1 MASNA
6 KVRVTVTLQ
15 PSGKSTVILVHSLYD
30 LLRQCSSKFRIKARR
45 VFVATTGE
53 EIVTDLLSR
62 VSNDT
67 KLIVTCGDSYTIANP
82 PSKAATIDSSSVPV
96 KVIANRTLVEQ
107 AAIDQL
113 NNVTR
118 IYPHVR
124 HVWGN
129 EAKVLFPSHFTI
141 GVLLGMPDL
150 HVGQSTPI
158 GCVVA
163 TDPSVVYPELIGS
176 DIGCGMSFVRTSLR
190 LVCEDDER
198 KLLKWT
204 KQLQGLDECL
214 PQQVVH
220 EFLRSDLQWP
230 VDVAKITNDYSEN
243 EQMGTIG
250 AGNHFVE
257 LQRIEQLYDDADEDL
272 STDDLYLLV
281 HSGSRSLG
289 ARFLSEFEKG
299 TDGARG
305 LEAGTEPFDSYMAKH
320 DEACA
325 WAKRNRA
332 LIARR
337 FLACL
342 GDDQPARC
350 LVDIWHNN
358 VVVKQF
364 TSATSP
370 VHLHRKGAA
379 PSDQGR
385 VVIPGSRGT
394 HSYLV
399 EPLAN
404 EQESSGYSL
413 AHGAGRAMSRSK
425 ARQHFGDRYPDTDR
439 LKITESLDSHV
450 VCDDRQ
456 LLYEEHP
463 LAYKTIDA
471 VIEDLVEA
479 KLIRVIAKL
488 RPLITYKT
496 RLTH

>member
-15 PSGKSTVILVHSLYD
+15 PSGKSTVILVQSLDD

-45 VFVATTGE
+45 VFLATTGE
-53 EIVTDLLSR
+53 ELVTDLPSR

-67 KLIVTCGDSYTIANP
+67 KLIVTCGDNYTLANP
-82 PSKAATIDSSSVPV
+82 SSKAETPIDASSVPV
-96 KVIANRTLVEQ
+96 KVIANRTLIEQ

-113 NNVTR
+113 TNVAR
-118 IYPHVR
+118 IYPHVK

-129 EAKVLFPSHFTI
+129 ETEVLLLHLTI
-141 GVLLGMPDL
+141 AVPLGMPDL

-163 TDPSVVYPELIGS
+163 TEPSVVYPELIGS

-214 PQQVVH
+214 PQETVD

-230 VDVAKITNDYSEN
+230 TGVATITNDYGEN
-243 EQMGTIG
+243 EQIGTIG

-257 LQRIEQLYDDADEDL
+257 LQRIEQLYDEQEKDL
-272 STDDLYLLV
+272 STDHLYLLV

-289 ARFLSEFEKG
+289 ERFLREFGKG
-299 TDGARG
+299 NDGARG
-305 LEAGTEPFDSYMAKH
+305 LEKGTDAFESYMAKH

-342 GDDQPARC
+342 GDDHPPQC

-358 VVVKQF
+358 VVAKQLSS
-364 TSATSP
+364 TSSS

-385 VVIPGSRGT
+385 VVIPGSRGS

-399 EPLAN
+399 EPLVN

-425 ARQHFGDRYPDTDR
+425 ARQQFGDKYPDTDR

-463 LAYKTIDA
+463 QAYKTIDA